1 MDSREAL
8 WTSRAAWKSVVVSL
22 SVLATAILVLTN
34 KQLLRSVVCGDF
46 SACALTLVHNL
57 ITFAF
62 IYAEALYRRAPSLE
76 ERLGSL
82 KRAAPRTTYLLLS
95 CLSAASLISSNLL
108 LSAGSVLFHQ
118 LARVVCMPA
127 GACVDV
133 FVEGRSLSVLEASL
147 MLSMCLAAAFIV
159 KYDQSGTISGHSV
172 VAVVFISSYV
182 ATASCVRRT
191 SRVYKVSSADI
202 LRNTLPYTIAL
213 NALWLWLIFVIQ
225 GGKECVFSS
234 FSWVMLSCNCSLA
247 VAVQF
252 LSTWTMKEVSV
263 GLYAIIAQVKT
274 SATVMLGSFFLG
286 EEVSAPAS
294 FVFILIIVLGGVST
308 IIAHSDLSNYK
319 TLRRGMTF
327 SSIAILGVLFSELTM
342 NTMTRGGLHVH
353 LNDLDTV
360 ARPVDFSRFEAY
372 TWSGLHQSNLSTL
385 FAVSE
390 YSEKYTQSS
399 VHKYRNCPL
408 PAPSS
413 EPLSCWFLHENVCV
427 DGDNNVKYL
436 PSSAAQFME
445 NASSLRLNHA
455 SGPLL
460 PAELSLD
467 SFPADGKIR
476 VLHGKTIMVHCWR
489 SPGHN
494 PVHFQFGYGALY
506 TAFVAEEFTRPFDHV
521 VFHQCPQPH
530 LNGFFR
536 GFWEVLLMEGYERRA
551 IDDATTF
558 HVVSD
563 LSLVCME
570 NVIGNEW
577 AKSPF
582 FGASDIEWDAWRR
595 QLTRYLD
602 IKYPEFISTVSL
614 TRNSSLPTR
623 IAIFQR
629 IEAANGLRKYLNLP
643 DVVRLVGNFT
653 EDYEIITITSEH
665 TFTQAMELF
674 NSFDILISP
683 HGSHLA
689 NLLLLL
695 RQDVVVIETVGVCM
709 NTGPLNWFGRRIG
722 YMISSGHSSD
732 QDAVQ
737 SIIDRCVQ
745 ERDSWCFQNEPPG
758 AHCDDGLAEEVMRS
772 DLIIDLQRLQ
782 NDIEKALQ
790 FLDTKE

>member
-1 MDSREAL
+1 MRI
-8 WTSRAAWKSVVVSL
+8 SRAAWNSVVVSL
-22 SVLATAILVLTN
+22 SVVATAILVLTN

-57 ITFAF
+57 VTFAF
-62 IYAEALYRRAPSLE
+62 TYAEVLYRRQPSLE
-76 ERLGSL
+76 ESVGSV
-82 KRAAPRTTYLLLS
+82 KQAAPRTKYLLVS
-95 CLSAASLISSNLL
+95 CLSATSLISSNVLL
-108 LSAGSVLFHQ
+108 NAGSVLFHQ

-133 FVEGRSLSVLEASL
+133 FVEGRSFSVLEASL
-147 MLSMCLAAAFIV
+147 MLSICLAAAFIV
-159 KYDQSGTISGHSV
+159 THDQHDTISGHSF
-172 VAVVFISSYV
+172 VAVLFISSYV

-191 SRVYKVSSADI
+191 SRVYKLSSADI
-202 LRNTLPYTIAL
+202 LRNTLPYTIVL
-213 NALWLWLIFVIQ
+213 SALWLWLIFAIQ
-225 GGKECVFSS
+225 GGNDCAFSS
-234 FSWVMLSCNCSLA
+234 FSWLLLSCNCSLA
-247 VAVQF
+247 IAVQF

-263 GLYAIIAQVKT
+263 GLYAIIGQVKT
-274 SATVMLGSFFLG
+274 STTVMFGSFFLG
-286 EEVSAPAS
+286 EEVSASAS
-294 FVFILIIVLGGVST
+294 FAFILIIALGGVST
-308 IIAHSDLSNYK
+308 IIAHSDLSSYK
-319 TLRRGMTF
+319 SLYQGMTF
-327 SSIAILGVLFSELTM
+327 SSVVIVGVLFSQLTM
-342 NTMTRGGLHVH
+342 TTMAWGRMYEH
-353 LNDLDTV
+353 LKPVSEDELDMV
-360 ARPVDFSRFEAY
+360 ARLVNFSRFEGY

-390 YSEKYTQSS
+390 YAEKYVHSN
-399 VHKYRNCPL
+399 VHKYRDCPL
-408 PAPSS
+408 PEPNN

-427 DGDNNVKYL
+427 DGENNVKYL

-445 NASSLRLNHA
+445 NASSLLLNMA

-467 SFPADGKIR
+467 SLPVDGKIR

-494 PVHFQFGYGALY
+494 PVHFIFGYGALY
-506 TAFVAEEFTRPFDHV
+506 SAFVAEESTRPFDH

-536 GFWEVLLMEGYERRA
+536 GFWEVLLMEGYERQA

-582 FGASDIEWDAWRR
+582 FGASEMEWDAWRR

-602 IKYPEFISTVSL
+602 IKYPEFVSSVSL
-614 TRNSSLPTR
+614 KKQSSLPKR
-623 IAIFQR
+623 IVIFQR

-643 DVVRLVGNFT
+643 DVLQLVSNFT
-653 EDYEIITITSEH
+653 EDFEVITTTSET
-665 TFTQAMELF
+665 TFTQGIELF
-674 NSFDILISP
+674 NSFDILITP

-689 NLLLLL
+689 KLLLLL
-695 RQDVVVIETVGVCM
+695 RRDVAVIETVGVCM
-709 NTGPLNWFGRRIG
+709 NTGPMRWFGRRIG
-722 YMISSGHSSD
+722 YIISSGHSSD
-732 QDAVQ
+732 QDSVQ

-758 AHCDDGLAEEVMRS
+758 AHCDDGRAEEVMRS
-772 DLIIDLQRLQ
+772 DLIVDLQRLQ
-782 NDIEKALQ
+782 NDIKKALQ
-790 FLDTKE
+790 FLGTIEY